1 MAKWH
6 KIRQDSGFTLIEMVI
21 VVALILILI
30 SIAVPAYNRSILH
43 AKEAVLRQDLFTMRQ
58 VIDQYTIDKQKAPQ
72 QLDDLVQAGYMKS
85 VPTDPFTG
93 EKNWT
98 TEQEDPSMV
107 VDPQNEPGIKDV
119 HSSSNLTSSDGTA
132 YSTW

>member
-6 KIRQDSGFTLIEMVI
+6 TIRRDGGFTLIEMVI

-72 QLDDLVQAGYMKS
+72 QLDDLVQAGYMKL
-85 VPTDPFTG
+85 VPKDPFTS
-93 EKNWT
+93 EANWT
-98 TEQEDPSMV
+98 TEQEDASMV
-107 VDPQNEPGIKDV
+107 VDPQNE
-119 HSSSNLTSSDGTA
+119 
-132 YSTW
+132 

>member
-98 TEQEDPSMV
+98 TEQEDASMV

-119 HSSSNLTSSDGTA
+119 HSASNLTSSDGTA